1 MTAEQ
6 AVLLGVEDG
15 VATISLNRPERLNA
29 MSDEL
34 MSESEKVKVKVKDER
49 W

>member
-6 AVLLGVEDG
+6 AVLLGVDEG

-34 MSESEKVKVKVKDER
+34 MSDNT
-49 W
+49 